1 MFGTVFSCADF
12 FKWKLECF
20 GGVVL
25 KRVAYNSDHFLA
37 SFVLSLPSFHV
48 RWQWRSAATQLSAT
62 VEKMMLLFGVLRPGC
77 AFIDISFQSCGVC
90 SYICHGGDHSK

>member
-1 MFGTVFSCADF
+1 MFWYVLVTDSGGTLPCLELFFSCADF

-62 VEKMMLLFGVLRPGC
+62 WKNEAALWCPSARLR
-77 AFIDISFQSCGVC
+77 I
-90 SYICHGGDHSK
+90 